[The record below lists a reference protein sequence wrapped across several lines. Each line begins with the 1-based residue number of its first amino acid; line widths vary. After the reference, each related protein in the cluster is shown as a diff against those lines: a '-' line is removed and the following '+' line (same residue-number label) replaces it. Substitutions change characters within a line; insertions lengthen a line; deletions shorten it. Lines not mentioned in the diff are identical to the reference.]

1 LAQYLLKRVGL
12 ALLTLVL
19 LSLLIFFAGQVL
31 PGDPGRAILGP
42 FAAQSAVKAL
52 DRSLGLDRPL
62 LTQYWSWA
70 GIAHGDL
77 GISYQFQAPVSSFL
91 GPALVLSLK
100 LAAVAFVLVV
110 PLSIIGG
117 VVAAMNRGRAVD
129 RMISVT
135 GLSLSTVPE
144 FVSGIVLIVVFAIGL
159 KVLPVTA
166 SAPPGAPPPPPASG
180 FPSSSSGFPS
190 APLSSDFPAPPPPP
204 PPPPDYSDSA
214 PPPGYSGQKRPSR
227 WSRGTS
233 TSSSSSR
240 SSSGDDD
247 SIEDAVAGLVMDAAT
262 KFIGGAIGRRVK
274 RAYEERVV
282 PAVSA
287 KQDAMLR
294 EQIAIAERYP
304 ELRACLT
311 DNVVF
316 LAGGNRVVPMS
327 SLSRGFTLEQAD
339 AVVAQL
345 RNG

>member
-1 LAQYLLKRVGL
+1 MTYGQ
-12 ALLTLVL
+12 
-19 LSLLIFFAGQVL
+19 AGAVCPQC
-31 PGDPGRAILGP
+31 GS
-42 FAAQSAVKAL
+42 AAAVHSV
-52 DRSLGLDRPL
+52 DE
-62 LTQYWSWA
+62 
-70 GIAHGDL
+70 
-77 GISYQFQAPVSSFL
+77 
-91 GPALVLSLK
+91 
-100 LAAVAFVLVV
+100 LAAMA
-110 PLSIIGG
+110 
-117 VVAAMNRGRAVD
+117 RA
-129 RMISVT
+129 RLGQF
-135 GLSLSTVPE
+135 GLGYQGPPQ
-144 FVSGIVLIVVFAIGL
+144 GYQQ
-159 KVLPVTA
+159 
-166 SAPPGAPPPPPASG
+166 PPGYQGPPPPPSSG
-180 FPSSSSGFPS
+180 FPSPSSSGFPS
-190 APLSSDFPAPPPPP
+190 APLSTDFPAPPPAP

-214 PPPGYSGQKRPSR
+214 PPPGYSGQKRPSL
-227 WSRGTS
+227 WSRGSSTS
-233 TSSSSSR
+233 NSSSSGS
-240 SSSGDDD
+240 SSSGD